1 MKVVLRP
8 HHMISLAGYIVEL
21 RVPFRN
27 LIVVNTSDEEV
38 KLEVPV
44 LTEDWIEDHR
54 ALGLDVTP
62 VYDNDNFLAM
72 YQKAKMQLEQSK

>member
-8 HHMISLAGYIVEL
+8 HHIISLAGYIVEL

-44 LTEDWIEDHR
+44 LNEDWIDEHR
-54 ALGLDVTP
+54 ALGLKVTP
-62 VYDNDNFLAM
+62 VYESDNFLAM
-72 YQKAKMQLEQSK
+72 YQKAKMQLERL